1 MVRELAQLLGA
12 AIGATREVV
21 DRGWLPYSCQIG
33 LSGRTITPELYVGVG
48 VSGAIQHLAGMQTS
62 KRIVAVNTDSEAQIF
77 SLADVGIVGDLLEVV
92 PALNAR
98 LRAGGAL

>member
-1 MVRELAQLLGA
+1 
-12 AIGATREVV
+12 
-21 DRGWLPYSCQIG
+21 
-33 LSGRTITPELYVGVG
+33 
-48 VSGAIQHLAGMQTS
+48 
-62 KRIVAVNTDSEAQIF
+62 VAVNTDSEAQIF